1 MMTTNL
7 LITKFYQPHLSPKQI
22 RRKHLVQRLWQGVE
36 SGHRLALVSAPA
48 GYGKSMA
55 VAEWLG
61 ELSEEGETPWHT
73 GKVTVSW
80 LSLAPSDND
89 MGRFFTDF
97 LAALNQKE
105 DVFCKDLFASLR
117 AGKIPGVDVLVSDL
131 VNAMSAWNILHFL
144 VLDDFHAI
152 QEKAILDALISIL
165 THAPLSF
172 HLVLVTREDPPMP
185 LSRMRSRGQSTEIRA
200 ADLRFSAAEAK
211 LLFRDGLGLEILS
224 ADVTRLTER
233 TEGWAAGRHPQPAQP
248 GLHAHIPFFRNRR
261 KQMQPSLTSTYTCR
275 NAHRSK
281 LQ

>member
-89 MGRFFTDF
+89 MGRFFTDS

-105 DVFCKDLFASLR
+105 NVFCKDLFASLR
-117 AGKIPGVDVLVSDL
+117 AGEIPGV
-131 VNAMSAWNILHFL
+131 
-144 VLDDFHAI
+144 
-152 QEKAILDALISIL
+152 
-165 THAPLSF
+165 
-172 HLVLVTREDPPMP
+172 
-185 LSRMRSRGQSTEIRA
+185 
-200 ADLRFSAAEAK
+200 
-211 LLFRDGLGLEILS
+211 
-224 ADVTRLTER
+224 DVTRLTER

>member
-7 LITKFYQPHLSPKQI
+7 LITKFYQLHLSPKQI

-105 DVFCKDLFASLR
+105 NVFCKDLFASLR
-117 AGKIPGVDVLVSDL
+117 AGEIPGV
-131 VNAMSAWNILHFL
+131 N
-144 VLDDFHAI
+144 
-152 QEKAILDALISIL
+152 
-165 THAPLSF
+165 
-172 HLVLVTREDPPMP
+172 
-185 LSRMRSRGQSTEIRA
+185 
-200 ADLRFSAAEAK
+200 
-211 LLFRDGLGLEILS
+211 
-224 ADVTRLTER
+224 VTRLTER

-261 KQMQPSLTSTYTCR
+261 KQMQPSLTSTYICR
-275 NAHRSK
+275 NEHRSK

>member
-105 DVFCKDLFASLR
+105 NVFCKDLFASLR
-117 AGKIPGVDVLVSDL
+117 AGEIPGV
-131 VNAMSAWNILHFL
+131 N
-144 VLDDFHAI
+144 
-152 QEKAILDALISIL
+152 
-165 THAPLSF
+165 
-172 HLVLVTREDPPMP
+172 
-185 LSRMRSRGQSTEIRA
+185 
-200 ADLRFSAAEAK
+200 
-211 LLFRDGLGLEILS
+211 
-224 ADVTRLTER
+224 VTRLTER

-261 KQMQPSLTSTYTCR
+261 KQMQPSLTSTYICR
-275 NAHRSK
+275 NEHRSK

>member
-117 AGKIPGVDVLVSDL
+117 AGEIPGV
-131 VNAMSAWNILHFL
+131 
-144 VLDDFHAI
+144 
-152 QEKAILDALISIL
+152 
-165 THAPLSF
+165 
-172 HLVLVTREDPPMP
+172 
-185 LSRMRSRGQSTEIRA
+185 
-200 ADLRFSAAEAK
+200 
-211 LLFRDGLGLEILS
+211 
-224 ADVTRLTER
+224 DVTRLTER

>member
-7 LITKFYQPHLSPKQI
+7 LITKFYQLHLSPKQI

-105 DVFCKDLFASLR
+105 NVFCKDLFASLR
-117 AGKIPGVDVLVSDL
+117 AGEIPGV
-131 VNAMSAWNILHFL
+131 
-144 VLDDFHAI
+144 
-152 QEKAILDALISIL
+152 
-165 THAPLSF
+165 
-172 HLVLVTREDPPMP
+172 
-185 LSRMRSRGQSTEIRA
+185 
-200 ADLRFSAAEAK
+200 
-211 LLFRDGLGLEILS
+211 
-224 ADVTRLTER
+224 DVTRLTER

-261 KQMQPSLTSTYTCR
+261 KQMQPSLTSTYICR
-275 NAHRSK
+275 NEHRSK